1 LRPNLKYFKRYLI
14 ITIAFSLI
22 VYVSGTLRIGYSILE
37 YLFYGNGAYGDFIN
51 PIYAYKSMYS
61 PKILI
66 DNPSYSEVFSPP
78 VNVMSSLFEIFISR
92 TLDAQIFL
100 LFFWVITLYLI
111 NKLVGDW
118 QITLM
123 LGFTFPVLFTFG
135 RGNQDYIIGVLTA
148 LLIFNW
154 NSKKLF
160 LISPI
165 ILGLIV
171 SIKINYIYFLLPYI
185 FKRKFTL
192 TILTLIYFSVLFI
205 TPIYFKDENGTLFE
219 QISVFVNI
227 LQNYNSGYAI
237 YGGGSLHN
245 SSFFGLETIFLQ
257 NYLEV
262 FYGGTEIENFRSIL
276 EDLLSLHYF
285 FIFLF
290 LSFITMYI
298 AVFIPNLIKS
308 VNFSELFLFCN
319 LIFILVSPVSAH
331 YRMMN
336 TVIIV
341 SGLIYLKSKLIE
353 DRIFLAILCTLLAP
367 KTFLFW
373 QNSIDGSY
381 STLDSII
388 NPILIL
394 TLIFRIMYFWKSR
407 VGTKEVVLNRNF

>member
-1 LRPNLKYFKRYLI
+1 
-14 ITIAFSLI
+14 
-22 VYVSGTLRIGYSILE
+22 
-37 YLFYGNGAYGDFIN
+37 
-51 PIYAYKSMYS
+51 
-61 PKILI
+61 
-66 DNPSYSEVFSPP
+66 
-78 VNVMSSLFEIFISR
+78 MSSLFEIFISR

-148 LLIFNW
+148 LLIFKW

-160 LISPI
+160 LISPL

-285 FIFLF
+285 LIFLF
-290 LSFITMYI
+290 LSLITMYI

-407 VGTKEVVLNRNF
+407 VRTKEVVLNRNF